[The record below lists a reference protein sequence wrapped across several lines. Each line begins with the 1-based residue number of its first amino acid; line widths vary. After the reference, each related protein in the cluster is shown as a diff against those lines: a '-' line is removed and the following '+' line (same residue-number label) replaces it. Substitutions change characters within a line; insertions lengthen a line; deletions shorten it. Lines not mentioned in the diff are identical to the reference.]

1 MKQNFK
7 DDFCESLSLHQIE
20 PLITHDEIEKIED
33 DEIKKGGKFRKRDVL
48 RSFCGRFTVSLVSSD
63 GKRLNHFD
71 CGFSKISF
79 FLERI
84 LTEHILMKNSLDS
97 KLQSYSLYSIRI
109 RSRKQ
114 EIFKKKTA
122 A

>member
-1 MKQNFK
+1 MKQNVQ

-63 GKRLNHFD
+63 GK
-71 CGFSKISF
+71 
-79 FLERI
+79 
-84 LTEHILMKNSLDS
+84 
-97 KLQSYSLYSIRI
+97 
-109 RSRKQ
+109 
-114 EIFKKKTA
+114 
-122 A
+122 